1 MSHPQSVFSQSAFTG
16 KTLLSVRRDTIRKT
30 SIHTQLEQLKTT
42 GRYDCFKLKWHP
54 IYDDHAM
61 WPVPFH
67 LFWDSDIA
75 KWIEAACYWLGENY
89 DEEIDKAVQE
99 LVEMI
104 RGAQHVDGYLNVHY
118 TVVEPDKRW
127 TNVKD
132 MHELYNAGHLLEA
145 ALAHKSYYKND
156 LLMEPILKYINHIDK
171 TFGPAENQLHAYPG
185 HPEIELALFRLYSAT
200 GSQQAY
206 NLAKYFLEERGNPK
220 GQDGK
225 HYYVWETEQR
235 KDNFWAR
242 PDSYPEHDSYWVN
255 QAHLPILEQKTIEGH
270 SVRAVYLLVAVADLI
285 YNHQIKSQEI
295 SAPKEWTE
303 ALSRLWDNMVD
314 QKMYL
319 TGGIGSIKQ
328 WEGFSVDHYLPQ
340 STDEGG
346 CYSETCASIA
356 VMMLAERLLHLD
368 LDGRYGDIL
377 ELSLY
382 NVVMTAMS
390 LNGKEFTYVNQL
402 ASSEADKSV
411 RYDWFWCACCPP
423 NLARLYGSLGGY
435 LWDYGTQDGGAYVN
449 VHLYTSAK
457 LTFEA
462 GRKTVVLEQESN
474 WPLEG
479 KIKFQLSAPE
489 TQTTIRLR
497 LPAWAQ
503 GQYTLTPSPSADQ
516 VSISK
521 GYISLSPAYLST
533 NPSFTLEIGNF
544 EPRYI
549 SPHPHTNQ
557 NTLTLARGPIIY
569 CAEDVDNDWEKS
581 HFKDTILKRNTTV
594 TEEKRVSE
602 QTGEEYIVLKSK
614 CWQRQLT
621 NWGSKPRGVT
631 PGMTAADQEVGD
643 ERDIIFVPYYFRA
656 NRGGN
661 GHMRVGFL
669 KG

>member
-1 MSHPQSVFSQSAFTG
+1 MSHPQSTFSQTAFTG
-16 KTLLSVRRDTIRKT
+16 KTLLSVRRDIVRKT
-30 SIHTQLEQLKTT
+30 SMHTQLEQLKTT

-54 IYDDHAM
+54 IYEDHSM

-75 KWIEAACYWLGENY
+75 KWIEAACYWLQESY
-89 DEEIDKAVQE
+89 VEEIDKAVQE

-104 RGAQHVDGYLNVHY
+104 RGAQHDDGYLNVHY

-145 ALAHKSYYKND
+145 ALAHKAYYNND
-156 LLMEPILKYINHIDK
+156 LLMEPILKYVDHINK
-171 TFGPAENQLHAYPG
+171 TFGPAEGQLHGYPG
-185 HPEIELALFRLYSAT
+185 HPEIELALFRLWGAT
-200 GSQQAY
+200 GNQSAY
-206 NLAKYFLEERGNPK
+206 DLAKYFLEERGNPK
-220 GQDGK
+220 GQDGE
-225 HYYVWETEQR
+225 HYYLWETKQR
-235 KDNFWAR
+235 KDHLWAR
-242 PDSYPEHDSYWVN
+242 PDSYPMHDSYWVN
-255 QAHLPILEQKTIEGH
+255 QAHVPIFDQKTIEGH
-270 SVRAVYLLVAVADLI
+270 SVRAAYLLVGVADLC
-285 YNHQIKSQEI
+285 YFDQIRKPNLS
-295 SAPKEWTE
+295 PHRKEWQDS
-303 ALSRLWDNMVD
+303 LIRLWNNMVD

-328 WEGFSVDHYLPQ
+328 WEGFSVDHFLPQ

-356 VMMLAERLLHLD
+356 VMMLAERLLQLE
-368 LDGRYGDIL
+368 LDGRYGDVL

-382 NVVMTAMS
+382 NVIMTAMS
-390 LNGKEFTYVNQL
+390 LSGKEFTYENQL
-402 ASSEADKSV
+402 ASSETDKSQ
-411 RYDWFWCACCPP
+411 RFDWFWCACCPP

-435 LWDYGTQDGGAYVN
+435 LWDYGARAGAYVN

-457 LTFEA
+457 LTFEVD
-462 GRKTVVLEQESN
+462 GKTVVLEQESH
-474 WPLEG
+474 WPLDG
-479 KIKFQLSAPE
+479 KVNFKLSTE
-489 TQTTIRLR
+489 VQTTLRLR

-503 GQYTLTPSPSADQ
+503 GKFTIEPSPKPEE
-516 VSISK
+516 VTVSK
-521 GYISLSPAYLST
+521 GYIELSPGYTSA

-569 CAEDVDNDWEKS
+569 CAEDVDNSWETN
-581 HFKDTILKRNTTV
+581 HFKDTILRRHSPV
-594 TEEKRVSE
+594 TEERRVSE
-602 QTGEEYIVLKSK
+602 QTGEECIALKSK
-614 CWQRQLT
+614 CWKRVLT
-621 NWGSKPRGVT
+621 SWDDKPQGAT
-631 PGMTAADQEVGD
+631 PGIAAADEEVGE
-643 ERDIIFVPYYFRA
+643 EREITFVPYYFRA
-656 NRGGN
+656 NRGGK